1 MPQLVRAT
9 VLVLVLLTLA
19 LAAGVA
25 SATAVVR
32 YASPTGAAATS
43 DCTSPDPLAVNPPC
57 TLTRAVGQVAVDG
70 DEVIVAP
77 GDYNLG
83 SSNLQITKA
92 ISVHGADGQARPR
105 ILSSSPNFGVGMNAP
120 TASLR
125 RVAIEYSGPLEALDN
140 FRSAVVEQVIV
151 HTTGVYAC
159 LVRGDSTLRDSVCLD
174 TAPNGIGTELQTN
187 GTFSANL
194 RNVTTVATGTGSF
207 GIQVEVPNT
216 GQQQNVVAKNVIAD
230 GVSADVHA
238 FAGGGAVGTVT
249 LSNSNYSSELETGL
263 GTATVTNPG
272 TGVGNQTAAPLFTD
286 AGAGLFHEAVGS
298 PTIDAGAAVDLMGS
312 ADIDADPRTVGA
324 APDIGADEFVSS
336 PPTPPA
342 SVPSNAFTI
351 GAITRNKKKGTATLS
366 ANVPNPGE
374 LTASGSGV
382 KASSAGRAVTSK
394 SVGAG
399 QAQLL
404 IKATGKK
411 KRKLNET
418 GKVKLSVAVTY
429 TPTGGSPN
437 TQSVKVKLKKK
448 L

>member
-1 MPQLVRAT
+1 
-9 VLVLVLLTLA
+9 
-19 LAAGVA
+19 
-25 SATAVVR
+25 
-32 YASPTGAAATS
+32 
-43 DCTSPDPLAVNPPC
+43 
-57 TLTRAVGQVAVDG
+57 VGQVAVDG

-238 FAGGGAVGTVT
+238 FAGGGRSG
-249 LSNSNYSSELETGL
+249 
-263 GTATVTNPG
+263 P
-272 TGVGNQTAAPLFTD
+272 
-286 AGAGLFHEAVGS
+286 S
-298 PTIDAGAAVDLMGS
+298 P
-312 ADIDADPRTVGA
+312 
-324 APDIGADEFVSS
+324 
-336 PPTPPA
+336 
-342 SVPSNAFTI
+342 
-351 GAITRNKKKGTATLS
+351 
-366 ANVPNPGE
+366 
-374 LTASGSGV
+374 
-382 KASSAGRAVTSK
+382 
-394 SVGAG
+394 
-399 QAQLL
+399 
-404 IKATGKK
+404 
-411 KRKLNET
+411 
-418 GKVKLSVAVTY
+418 
-429 TPTGGSPN
+429 
-437 TQSVKVKLKKK
+437 
-448 L
+448 